1 MSQNKLQLSYA
12 SSEDLLSGVI
22 NAYRPELT
30 VDRVHEEA
38 LTSFK
43 STQITEITESSLD
56 FTDIGIPNEYTF
68 NRHLQNSG
76 APRITE
82 EKLMCEIHGNC
93 ELTHFCRK
101 CQVPVCQLCRPSLK
115 HKGHRTKRIGVAVV
129 ERKQELNDKY
139 IKMEQDKIKALRRNL
154 AFVENEKSNVRTSCD
169 EVVARIRQR
178 CAYMKN
184 VLDTIAN
191 SFVKE
196 VYYKKK
202 DCLQQYTHI
211 KKEIE
216 SEIKEGDCDLNH
228 MLYLFELPND
238 QQFLKHFKD
247 LKEKPSVVRKVPN
260 IWKEYV
266 KFDHGRLSVQE
277 LRDKFGT
284 VSFVV
289 ATDGGAFTYESKRQY
304 GRLSCRTKTSFRCE
318 RKNVETDDDEQGG
331 SINSIVK
338 FGNSLWVN
346 SGLSSKHISLLN
358 ENGKTIQSL
367 PLMFKVEEITCSKN
381 GELIMTSFRDKV
393 IRKVSNTG
401 VTSDLFNVPYHPKGI
416 TTTKDGGYLVCMC
429 ESYSTSVCED
439 SHRLV
444 VKYTSEGDEECIY
457 EYNGEEKLFTRP
469 FRVIENI
476 NGDICVIDKTAMGS
490 GQVIIVD
497 RTGLV
502 KTIYSADRH
511 QTNNGH
517 INKIV
522 SRFAPSDIACDKNGR
537 IFIVE
542 SDNHKVH
549 LLNKTGS
556 LIGHFL
562 TNESDFFCPLCIT
575 TDENNQIWI
584 GNEYGEIKMFTCD
597 WQ

>member
-1 MSQNKLQLSYA
+1 MSQNGEIQLSYA
-12 SSEDLLSGVI
+12 SSEDLLNSVI
-22 NAYRPELT
+22 NTYRELT
-30 VDRVHEEA
+30 MDKVHDEDLSD
-38 LTSFK
+38 LTPN
-43 STQITEITESSLD
+43 QIREITESSLN
-56 FTDIGIPNEYTF
+56 FTDSGMPNEYTF
-68 NRHLQNSG
+68 NRRLQNTE
-76 APRITE
+76 APRITQE
-82 EKLMCEIHGNC
+82 NIMCELHGHC

-101 CQVPVCQLCRPSLK
+101 CEVPVCQLCRSSLK
-115 HKGHRTKRIGVAVV
+115 HKGHRTKRIGVAVE
-129 ERKQELNDKY
+129 ERKRELNDKY
-139 IKMEQDKIKALRRNL
+139 IKMEQDKIKALRRNRV
-154 AFVENEKSNVRTSCD
+154 FVENEKSNVRASCD

-178 CAYMKN
+178 CAYMKS

-191 SFVKE
+191 NFVKE

-202 DCLQQYTHI
+202 DCLQQYTNI
-211 KKEIE
+211 QKEIE
-216 SEIKEGDCDLNH
+216 SEIKEGDCDLKR
-228 MLYLFELPND
+228 MLHLSESPND
-238 QQFLKHFKD
+238 QQFLKDFKD
-247 LKEKPSVVRKVPN
+247 LKEKPSVVRKVHN

-266 KFDHGRLSVQE
+266 KFDHGRLSVEE
-277 LRDKFGT
+277 LSDKFGS
-284 VSFVV
+284 VRFVV
-289 ATDGGAFTYESKRQY
+289 ATDGGAFTYESKRQN

-318 RKNVETDDDEQGG
+318 RKKVETDDDEQGG

-338 FGNSLWVN
+338 HGSSLWVN
-346 SGLSSKHISLLN
+346 SGLNSKSISLVN
-358 ENGKTIQSL
+358 ENGKTIKSL
-367 PLMFKVEEITCSKN
+367 PLRFKIEDITCSKN
-381 GELIMTSFRDKV
+381 GELIISSFRDKV
-393 IRKVSNTG
+393 IRQVSNTG

-439 SHRLV
+439 SRRLV
-444 VKYTSEGDEECIY
+444 VKYTSEGDEECVY

-469 FRVIENI
+469 FRVTENI
-476 NGDICVIDKTAMGS
+476 NRDICVIDKTAMGS
-490 GQVIIVD
+490 GQVIILD

-562 TNESDFFCPLCIT
+562 TNESDFFCPLSIA